1 VSVARADGPVEVP
14 AVTAAALWTNTD
26 RWATFVE
33 GFAHVNEKRDGW
45 PEPGGKIVWRS
56 IPGGRGIVSERVL
69 EHTRDDDGSTR
80 IVTRVFEEALTGKQ
94 TATFTQTDAGC
105 EMALELEYQLAPNT
119 VMRTGVLGKVTNALF
134 IRRALSDSLART
146 IRRFTTEAHEE
157 ASL

>member
-26 RWATFVE
+26 RWATFIE
-33 GFAHVNEKRDGW
+33 GFAHVNERKDGW
-45 PEPGGKIVWRS
+45 PEPGGKLVWRS
-56 IPGGRGIVSERVL
+56 IPGGRGIVTERVL
-69 EHTRDDDGSTR
+69 QSERAADGSTR
-80 IVTRVFEEALTGKQ
+80 IVSRVFEEALTGTQ
-94 TATFTQTDAGC
+94 TVWFTATNAGC
-105 EMALELEYQLAPNT
+105 ELTIELDYELAPNT

-146 IRRFTTEAHEE
+146 VRRFATEAREE